1 MTDIVER
8 LRTEVPCISD
18 IGCAYELCGEA
29 ADEIERLRAAL
40 IDSREELDD
49 YYLREYRS
57 DDPIIQKRL
66 EEVMASNPARVA
78 LRGKS

>member
-8 LRTEVPCISD
+8 LRADVPCISD

-40 IDSREELDD
+40 IDCREELDD

-57 DDPIIQKRL
+57 DDPLIQRRL
-66 EEVMASNPARVA
+66 EEAMASNRARAA
-78 LRGKS
+78 LECK